1 MLKYSK
7 VALASH
13 VRLAR
18 FRWFRLLVYSSDLF
32 SDFHNEDIEG
42 VAYDFEP
49 LNDEFKRTLSKLL
62 GLFES
67 VDRTYPREMVISPV
81 NILYDD
87 SDKYREFKAQFSK
100 LKRLYET
107 IAPDPVLF
115 DYMTDYEWMIKI
127 N

>member
-1 MLKYSK
+1 M
-7 VALASH
+7 
-13 VRLAR
+13 
-18 FRWFRLLVYSSDLF
+18 F